1 MLGYGQR
8 STDNLN
14 TLMIGGSG
22 AMVTQT
28 EIMGLLIISWTPI
41 KFSHSGDN
49 LRYMI
54 QWVWVILE

>member
-1 MLGYGQR
+1 
-8 STDNLN
+8 
-14 TLMIGGSG
+14 
-22 AMVTQT
+22 MVTQT
-28 EIMGLLIISWTPI
+28 EIVGLLIISWTPI